1 MGILDGLLGGFGD
14 LMVGTQKERAAFDAA
29 QAAQAA
35 APAAGAAVA
44 GPVGA
49 VAGKAAAAKAPGVIG
64 ALGGPAGIAIGLG
77 KALLGGIADAAE
89 KKKQGEIAGYNAQD
103 QGARQMSAAQAAGLS
118 NLMQGYQGILR

>member
-1 MGILDGLLGGFGD
+1 MGALDGLLGGFSD
-14 LMVGTQKERAAFDAA
+14 IMVGTDKQRAAYDAA

-35 APAAGAAVA
+35 APAAPAVA
-44 GPVGA
+44 GA
-49 VAGKAAAAKAPGVIG
+49 VAGKAAAAPGVIG

-118 NLMQGYQGILR
+118 NLMQGYNGILR